1 MLSVQLTIEERTKL
15 KQIFLSIQIEESS
28 KTFHTTKIKSKF
40 FFYFYFKRN
49 KKDFIFC
56 YFILNAASW
65 ASKLIICKC
74 FTTKP

>member
-40 FFYFYFKRN
+40 FFIFISSET
-49 KKDFIFC
+49 KK
-56 YFILNAASW
+56 ILFSVI
-65 ASKLIICKC
+65 S
-74 FTTKP
+74 F